1 MPGQSHFVTHVLDLL
16 EGLGTASARA
26 MFGAHGIYVDGLI
39 VGLVEDD
46 TLFLK
51 VDDQNRPR
59 FEEAGGRPFTYHDKA
74 GQPRTMA
81 YWTVPEHV
89 LDDAGAMVEWARTS
103 LEAALRAKAPAKKAA
118 AARAP
123 KRAAAAPAA
132 KTAAK
137 TAGAKSA
144 AAAKAKAKPA
154 AKASAPRARTAPSA
168 TAAARATKPRRK
180 S

>member
-16 EGLGTASARA
+16 EGLGHASARA

-59 FEEAGGRPFTYHDKA
+59 FEEAGGSPFTYHDKA

-103 LEAALRAKAPAKKAA
+103 LEAARRSKAPAKKDAGTTA
-118 AARAP
+118 KKATVAP
-123 KRAAAAPAA
+123 TGK
-132 KTAAK
+132 K
-137 TAGAKSA
+137 
-144 AAAKAKAKPA
+144 AAAKPADAAKGKSKPA
-154 AKASAPRARTAPSA
+154 AKSSAPRARTAKPA

>member
-51 VDDQNRPR
+51 VDDQNRQR
-59 FEEAGGRPFTYHDKA
+59 FEEAGGAPFTYHDKA

-89 LDDAGAMVEWARTS
+89 LDDASAMVEWARTS
-103 LEAALRAKAPAKKAA
+103 LEAAMRSKSPAKKAPGSTA
-118 AARAP
+118 
-123 KRAAAAPAA
+123 KRTSAAPAA
-132 KTAAK
+132 KTAGGK
-137 TAGAKSA
+137 NG
-144 AAAKAKAKPA
+144 AAKAKAKPP
-154 AKASAPRARTAPSA
+154 AKATAPRARTARPA
-168 TAAARATKPRRK
+168 TAAARATKPRK